1 MIVKGT
7 ATALAAGSTKFTNSS
22 AVYVFNTG
30 SAGVVTVRNSADDGN
45 IGTIYVGAGAGLT
58 IHLNLGEGL
67 RGATSMYG
75 SNVAAM
81 GV

>member
-7 ATALAAGSTKFTNSS
+7 ATALAAGATKFTNSS

-30 SAGVVTVRNSADDGN
+30 SAGVVTVRNSADDADL
-45 IGTIYVGAGAGLT
+45 GTIYVGAGAGLT
-58 IHLNLGEGL
+58 ID
-67 RGATSMYG
+67 
-75 SNVAAM
+75 AA